1 MVIDPVNE
9 TKMSDNDAFQAFLS
23 KNDDD
28 GL

>member
-1 MVIDPVNE
+1 MLIEAVND
-9 TKMSDNDAFQAFLS
+9 TKMSDNEAFQAFLS